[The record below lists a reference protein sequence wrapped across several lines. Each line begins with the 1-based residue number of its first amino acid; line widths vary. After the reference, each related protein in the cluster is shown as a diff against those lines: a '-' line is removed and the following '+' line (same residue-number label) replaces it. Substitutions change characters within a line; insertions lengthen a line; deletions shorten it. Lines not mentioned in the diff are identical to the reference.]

1 MLTEESCIICFK
13 KASRTAEPG
22 LGSPSSRDILASI
35 FVSQSGISGGHITIQ
50 FSSAC
55 LLLSLTGF
63 LDLPVS
69 SSQFKNTVRAAF
81 IVVFWTFCFQFQLQ

>member
-1 MLTEESCIICFK
+1 LHNIAQK
-13 KASRTAEPG
+13 KSRAAEPG
-22 LGSPSSRDILASI
+22 LGSPFSKDALASI
-35 FVSQSGISGGHITIQ
+35 FASESGISGGHITIQ
-50 FSSAC
+50 FSSTC

-81 IVVFWTFCFQFQLQ
+81 IVAFWHFCFQFQL